1 MGKMQRREIIIITMQ
16 NVELL
21 SLDPSKVA
29 QLSLEIHQFMAIIV
43 WDFFHHSLFFFTF
56 IFFSV
61 TKLALITFNSGF
73 GSFNS

>member
-1 MGKMQRREIIIITMQ
+1 MQ

-21 SLDPSKVA
+21 GLDLSKLA
-29 QLSLEIHQFMAIIV
+29 QLNLEIHQFMAIIV
-43 WDFFHHSLFFFTF
+43 WDFFFFIIVYFSLLL

-73 GSFNS
+73 ASFY